1 MTKSGRPQDVFGD
14 KAKKEG
20 FAARSVYKLEEID
33 RRNQLFRRGND
44 VHKILWS
51 SASGAHAVKENSAIG
66 REWKAAGSER
76 GYGYPTTGEYRYGTE
91 VRQKFSKNFTVHYS
105 TTTKRTWATR

>member
-1 MTKSGRPQDVFGD
+1 M
-14 KAKKEG
+14 
-20 FAARSVYKLEEID
+20 
-33 RRNQLFRRGND
+33 
-44 VHKILWS
+44 
-51 SASGAHAVKENSAIG
+51 KENSAIG